1 MEPAKAARLRPES
14 ASIGISSRLFRWR
27 LRKIRMSDKP
37 RSFFGVFTERGP
49 LGVLAVAALLL
60 LGIVGPASAQ
70 FFDFGGGPPQRQQRG
85 GGGGGGGF
93 GWFGNDVFQPFHQ
106 NQPQRRAAP
115 REDYSKAPA
124 PEKRDT
130 VPDRTVLVLGDS
142 MADWLGYGLE
152 QAYAEQ
158 PEVGVVRKFKTISGL
173 LRYAPK
179 GEPSDWVAAAREVI
193 AQENPDA
200 IVVMLGLSD
209 RIPIREQ
216 ATPEK
221 DKKKDD
227 TAAKPGEEAKPGAKP
242 DDKPAEQAA
251 DDDDDDDDSL
261 RIMTEKGKRAA
272 SGVAQ
277 FRDDRWS
284 ELYAKKIEDLINV
297 LKAKNVP
304 ILWVGLPAVRGTKA
318 TSDMQFLNALYR
330 DGAAKAG
337 ITYVDVWDGFVDE
350 GGRYV
355 LQGPDFE
362 GQIRRLRSYD
372 GVYFTKAGARKL
384 AHYVEREIA
393 RLLAARSGPIA
404 LPTEPATP
412 EEAKPPS
419 GPAPRPLAGPIL
431 PLVAS
436 SVSTDRLLGGP
447 GTPPAPVD
455 ALVARTL
462 VKGEPLSAPAGRAD
476 DDVWPRREV
485 SIEKAQEPPPPKE
498 PPKPDIPVASA
509 KPGSS
514 APTAAGQ
521 PQQTQRRV
529 ARSAAPPPPPPTASG
544 FFGFGFGAQQP
555 QQGRRAPP
563 PSASGFFSIFR

>member
-1 MEPAKAARLRPES
+1 
-14 ASIGISSRLFRWR
+14 
-27 LRKIRMSDKP
+27 MSDKP

-49 LGVLAVAALLL
+49 LAVLAVAGVLLF
-60 LGIVGPASAQ
+60 GIAAPASAQ
-70 FFDFGGGPPQRQQRG
+70 FFDFGGGPPQRQQR

-124 PEKRDT
+124 PEKRET
-130 VPDRTVLVLGDS
+130 IPDRTVLVLGDS

-158 PEVGVVRKFKTISGL
+158 PEMGVVRKFRTISGL

-179 GEPSDWVAAAREVI
+179 GEPSDWVGAAKEVI

-209 RIPIREQ
+209 RIAIREQ
-216 ATPEK
+216 ATPDK

-227 TAAKPGEEAKPGAKP
+227 KAAKPGEEAKP
-242 DDKPAEQAA
+242 DDKAADNAA
-251 DDDDDDDDSL
+251 DDDEDDDDSL

-277 FRDDRWS
+277 FREDRWS

-318 TSDMQFLNALYR
+318 TSDMQFLNALFR

-372 GVYFTKAGARKL
+372 GVYFTKSGARKL

-393 RLLAARSGPIA
+393 RLLAAHSGPIA
-404 LPTEPATP
+404 LPTEPAAP

-419 GPAPRPLAGPIL
+419 GPAPRPAAGPIL

-447 GTPPAPVD
+447 GTQPAPVD

-498 PPKPDIPVASA
+498 QPKPEVPVASA
-509 KPGSS
+509 KPSGGAPS
-514 APTAAGQ
+514 AAAGSQ
-521 PQQTQRRV
+521 PQQQQQQRRV
-529 ARSAAPPPPPPTASG
+529 ARSAPPPPPPTASG
-544 FFGFGFGAQQP
+544 FFGFGAPPPQQ

>member
-1 MEPAKAARLRPES
+1 
-14 ASIGISSRLFRWR
+14 
-27 LRKIRMSDKP
+27 MSDKP

-49 LGVLAVAALLL
+49 LAVLAVAGVLLF
-60 LGIVGPASAQ
+60 GIAAPASAQ
-70 FFDFGGGPPQRQQRG
+70 FFDFGGGPPQRQQR
-85 GGGGGGGF
+85 GGGGGGF

-124 PEKRDT
+124 PEKRET
-130 VPDRTVLVLGDS
+130 TPDRTVLVLGDS

-158 PEVGVVRKFKTISGL
+158 PEMGVVRKFRTISGL

-179 GEPSDWVAAAREVI
+179 GEPSDWVGAAKEVI

-209 RIPIREQ
+209 RIAIREQ
-216 ATPEK
+216 ATPDK

-227 TAAKPGEEAKPGAKP
+227 KAAKPGEEAKP
-242 DDKPAEQAA
+242 DDKAADNAA
-251 DDDDDDDDSL
+251 DDDEDDDDSL

-277 FRDDRWS
+277 FREDRWS

-318 TSDMQFLNALYR
+318 TSDMQFLNALFR

-372 GVYFTKAGARKL
+372 GVYFTKSGARKL

-393 RLLAARSGPIA
+393 RLLAAHSGPIA
-404 LPTEPATP
+404 LPTEPAAP

-419 GPAPRPLAGPIL
+419 GPAPRPAAGPIL
-431 PLVAS
+431 PLVAT

-447 GTPPAPVD
+447 GTQPAPVD

-498 PPKPDIPVASA
+498 QPKPETPVASA
-509 KPGSS
+509 KPSGGAPSASAGS
-514 APTAAGQ
+514 Q
-521 PQQTQRRV
+521 PQQQQQRRV
-529 ARSAAPPPPPPTASG
+529 ARSAPPPPPPTASG
-544 FFGFGFGAQQP
+544 FFGFGAPPPQQ

>member
-1 MEPAKAARLRPES
+1 
-14 ASIGISSRLFRWR
+14 
-27 LRKIRMSDKP
+27 MSDKP
-37 RSFFGVFTERGP
+37 RSFFGVFTERGL
-49 LGVLAVAALLL
+49 LGALAVAGVLLF
-60 LGIVGPASAQ
+60 GIVGPASAQ
-70 FFDFGGGPPQRQQRG
+70 FFDFGGPPPARQQR

-124 PEKRDT
+124 PEKRET
-130 VPDRTVLVLGDS
+130 IPDRTVLVLGDS

-158 PEVGVVRKFKTISGL
+158 PEMGVVRKFKTISGL

-179 GEPSDWVAAAREVI
+179 GEPSDWVAAAKEVI

-209 RIPIREQ
+209 RIAIREQ
-216 ATPEK
+216 ATTPEK

-227 TAAKPGEEAKPGAKP
+227 KAAAKPGEEAKPDAKTDNKTDNKTDAKPDGKTDAKP
-242 DDKPAEQAA
+242 DDKAADNAAA
-251 DDDDDDDDSL
+251 DDDEDDDDSL
-261 RIMTEKGKRAA
+261 RIMNEKGKRAA
-272 SGVAQ
+272 GGVAQ
-277 FRDDRWS
+277 FREDRWS

-384 AHYVEREIA
+384 AHYAEREIA

-404 LPTEPATP
+404 LPTEPAAPDTA
-412 EEAKPPS
+412 AKPPA
-419 GPAPRPLAGPIL
+419 GPAPRPAAGPIL

-447 GTPPAPVD
+447 GTAPAPVD

-498 PPKPDIPVASA
+498 QPKPETPVASA
-509 KPGSS
+509 KPSGGAPSASAGS
-514 APTAAGQ
+514 Q
-521 PQQTQRRV
+521 PQQQQQQRRV
-529 ARSAAPPPPPPTASG
+529 ARSAPPPPPPTASG
-544 FFGFGFGAQQP
+544 FFGFGGPPQ

>member
-1 MEPAKAARLRPES
+1 
-14 ASIGISSRLFRWR
+14 
-27 LRKIRMSDKP
+27 MSDKP

-49 LGVLAVAALLL
+49 LAVLAVAGVLLV
-60 LGIVGPASAQ
+60 GIAAPASAQ
-70 FFDFGGGPPQRQQRG
+70 FFDFGGGPPQRQQQR
-85 GGGGGGGF
+85 GGGGF

-106 NQPQRRAAP
+106 NQPQRRPAP

-152 QAYAEQ
+152 QAYTEQ
-158 PEVGVVRKFKTISGL
+158 PEMGVVRKFKTISGL

-179 GEPSDWVAAAREVI
+179 GEPSDWVGAAKEVI

-216 ATPEK
+216 ATPDK
-221 DKKKDD
+221 DKKDD
-227 TAAKPGEEAKPGAKP
+227 KAAKPGEEAKP
-242 DDKPAEQAA
+242 DDKAADNAA
-251 DDDDDDDDSL
+251 DDDEDDDDSL
-261 RIMTEKGKRAA
+261 RIMTEKGKRAPG
-272 SGVAQ
+272 GVAQ

-284 ELYAKKIEDLINV
+284 ELYAKKIEELINV
-297 LKAKNVP
+297 LKTKNVP

-318 TSDMQFLNALYR
+318 TSDMQFLNALFR
-330 DGAAKAG
+330 EGAAKAG

-362 GQIRRLRSYD
+362 GQTRRLRSYD
-372 GVYFTKAGARKL
+372 GVYFTKSGARKL

-404 LPTEPATP
+404 LPTEPASP

-419 GPAPRPLAGPIL
+419 GPAPRPVAGPIL

-447 GTPPAPVD
+447 GTQPAPVD

-498 PPKPDIPVASA
+498 PPKPEVPVAST
-509 KPGSS
+509 KPSSSGSS
-514 APTAAGQ
+514 GSAAAQ
-521 PQQTQRRV
+521 PQQPQRRV
-529 ARSAAPPPPPPTASG
+529 ARSAPPPPPPTASG
-544 FFGFGFGAQQP
+544 FFGFGGQQ